1 MAIRL
6 IMIILA
12 FVLAVNLILVIA
24 RAVLNID
31 IYGKYGKLIFKW
43 FAVFF
48 AVVIAVYIVLS
59 IFALN

>member
-12 FVLAVNLILVIA
+12 FVLAINLILVIA
-24 RAVLNID
+24 GAALNID
-31 IYGKYGKLIFKW
+31 IYGKYGNLIFKW

-48 AVVIAVYIVLS
+48 AVVIAVYIFLS